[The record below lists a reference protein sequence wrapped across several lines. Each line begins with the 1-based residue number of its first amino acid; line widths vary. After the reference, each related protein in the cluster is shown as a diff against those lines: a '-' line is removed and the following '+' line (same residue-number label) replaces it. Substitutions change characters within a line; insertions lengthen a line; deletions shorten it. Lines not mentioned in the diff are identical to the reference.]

1 MAWLIKSQKW
11 YQTQR
16 QSILLHK
23 ADGKSEEYSEYVK
36 NENMTGKIKKI
47 KFSVCDKATRNVI
60 EMVKVLKDDFK

>member
-1 MAWLIKSQKW
+1 MVSNSKTKYIIA
-11 YQTQR
+11 
-16 QSILLHK
+16 QSRW
-23 ADGKSEEYSEYVK
+23 YSEYVK